1 MLVGIINMAHI
12 YESKNFI
19 VESHER
25 PFLPRTDGGHIR
37 ISIKDKSITDRTKLE
52 PLMAI
57 ELMRLSM
64 IIGEAFQMAM
74 NNRGIPVIKINYQD
88 MGNWASKTGNTPYL
102 HYHVFGRASNAV
114 KQPWPESMYL
124 PDRGTGFYEGFEP
137 LDADDIIEIQKQIKN
152 VESQAKYELEKWGL
166 TDGSI

>member
-1 MLVGIINMAHI
+1 MTQI

-19 VESHER
+19 VESHEE

-37 ISIKDKSITDRTKLE
+37 IKVKDASIEDRTQLDT
-52 PLMAI
+52 PAAI

-64 IIGEAFQMAM
+64 IVGEALQVAM

-88 MGNWASKTGNTPYL
+88 MGNWAYKKGKKPYL
-102 HYHVFGRASNAV
+102 HYHIFGRATNAV

-124 PDRGTGFYEGFEP
+124 PDRGTGFYEGFEA
-137 LDADDIIEIQKQIKN
+137 LNDEDILEIQKQIK
-152 VESQAKYELEKWGL
+152 VTEEKEKYQPKNWGL
-166 TDGSI
+166 F